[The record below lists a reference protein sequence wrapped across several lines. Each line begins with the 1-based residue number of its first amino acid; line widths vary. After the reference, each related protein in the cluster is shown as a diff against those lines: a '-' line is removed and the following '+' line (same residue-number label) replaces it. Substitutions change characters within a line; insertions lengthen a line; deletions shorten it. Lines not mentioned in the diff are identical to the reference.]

1 MSLPGKRLLATLTYT
16 MYVIIILTYVMHVYA
31 LIIYQGASMA
41 RQKRADMIANT
52 RSKLIAAGRKAF
64 AEKGYTETA
73 MEDLTADVEL
83 TRGALYHHFGGKK
96 GLLEAV
102 IAQID
107 EESAARLR
115 AVVKQAKTPWEGFV
129 QESVEWIKLALEPEI
144 QRIVLLDGPAVL
156 GDPARAASHSACLV
170 STMNSI
176 QALIDQNVIKPVDAQ
191 ATAYLVNG
199 AALNASLW
207 IAGADDPH
215 KASEQA
221 IASFR
226 VLLSGL
232 LR

>member
-1 MSLPGKRLLATLTYT
+1 MQAEKMG
-16 MYVIIILTYVMHVYA
+16 
-31 LIIYQGASMA
+31 
-41 RQKRADMIANT
+41 RQSRADMIAST
-52 RSKLIAAGRKAF
+52 RAKLIAAGRKAF
-64 AEKGYTETA
+64 AAKGYADTA

-107 EESAARLR
+107 EESASRLR
-115 AVVKQAKTPWEGFV
+115 AVVEQARTPWDGFV
-129 QESVEWIKLALEPEI
+129 EESVAWIEMALDPEI

-156 GDPARAASHSACLV
+156 GDPARRASYSTCLD
-170 STMNSI
+170 STARSI
-176 QALIDQNVIKPVDAQ
+176 QALLDGHIIKPVDAE

-207 IAGADDPH
+207 IASAADP
-215 KASEQA
+215 KQASVKA

-226 VLLSGL
+226 VLLDGL
-232 LR
+232 LRLN

>member
-1 MSLPGKRLLATLTYT
+1 
-16 MYVIIILTYVMHVYA
+16 
-31 LIIYQGASMA
+31 MA
-41 RQKRADMIANT
+41 RQKRADMISAT

-64 AEKGYTETA
+64 GEKGYADTA
-73 MEDLTADVEL
+73 MEDLTADAEL

-107 EESAARLR
+107 EESSLRLQ
-115 AVVKQAKTPWEGFV
+115 AVVEQASTPWEGFV
-129 QESVEWIKLALEPEI
+129 EESVEWIKLALEPEI

-156 GDPARAASHSACLV
+156 GDPARAASQSACLL
-170 STMNSI
+170 STMHSI

-207 IAGADDPH
+207 IAGADDPQL
-215 KASEQA
+215 ASTQA

-226 VLLSGL
+226 ILLSGL

>member
-1 MSLPGKRLLATLTYT
+1 
-16 MYVIIILTYVMHVYA
+16 
-31 LIIYQGASMA
+31 MA
-41 RQKRADMIANT
+41 RQKRADMIATT

-64 AEKGYTETA
+64 AEKGYANTA
-73 MEDLTADVEL
+73 MEDLTADAEL

-107 EESAARLR
+107 EESSARLR
-115 AVVKQAKTPWEGFV
+115 AVVEQASTPWEGFV
-129 QESVEWIKLALEPEI
+129 EESVEWIRLALEPEI

-156 GDPARAASHSACLV
+156 GEPARTASHSACLV
-170 STMNSI
+170 STMHSI
-176 QALIDQNVIKPVDAQ
+176 QGLIDQKIVKPVDAQ

-199 AALNASLW
+199 AAFNASLW
-207 IAGADDPH
+207 IAGADDPQQ
-215 KASEQA
+215 ASTQA

-226 VLLSGL
+226 MLLSGL

>member
-1 MSLPGKRLLATLTYT
+1 
-16 MYVIIILTYVMHVYA
+16 
-31 LIIYQGASMA
+31 MA
-41 RQKRADMIANT
+41 RQKRADMIAST

-64 AEKGYTETA
+64 AEKGYAETA
-73 MEDLTADVEL
+73 MEDLTADAEL

-107 EESAARLR
+107 EESSARLR
-115 AVVKQAKTPWEGFV
+115 AVVETANTPWEGFV
-129 QESVEWIKLALEPEI
+129 EECVEWIKLALEPEI

-156 GDPARAASHSACLV
+156 GDPARSASQRACLA
-170 STMNSI
+170 STLHSI
-176 QALIDQNVIKPVDAQ
+176 QVLIDQNVVKPVDAQ

-207 IAGADDPH
+207 IASAPDPH
-215 KASEQA
+215 LASTQA

-226 VLLSGL
+226 ILLSGL

>member
-1 MSLPGKRLLATLTYT
+1 
-16 MYVIIILTYVMHVYA
+16 
-31 LIIYQGASMA
+31 MA
-41 RQKRADMIANT
+41 RQKRADMIATT
-52 RSKLIAAGRKAF
+52 RNKLIAAGRKAF
-64 AEKGYTETA
+64 AEKGYAETA
-73 MEDLTADVEL
+73 MEDLTADAEL

-115 AVVKQAKTPWEGFV
+115 AVVEQAASPWEGFV
-129 QESVEWIKLALEPEI
+129 EESVEWIKLALEPEI

-156 GDPARAASHSACLV
+156 GDPARTASHSACLV
-170 STMNSI
+170 STMHSV
-176 QALIDQNVIKPVDAQ
+176 QALIDQGIIKEVDAQ

-207 IAGADDPH
+207 IASADDPH
-215 KASEQA
+215 LASTQA

>member
-1 MSLPGKRLLATLTYT
+1 MIRWAALAALTYI
-16 MYVIIILTYVMHVYA
+16 MYVINVLTYALHVNVPVIDKES
-31 LIIYQGASMA
+31 LMA
-41 RQKRADMIANT
+41 RQKRAEMIAST
-52 RSKLIAAGRKAF
+52 RSKLIAAARKAF
-64 AEKGYTETA
+64 AEKGYAETA
-73 MEDLTADVEL
+73 MEDLTADAEL

-107 EESAARLR
+107 EESSAHLR
-115 AVVKQAKTPWEGFV
+115 AVVEQASTPWEGFV
-129 QESVEWIKLALEPEI
+129 EESVEWIKLALNPEI

-156 GDPARAASHSACLV
+156 GDPARTASQSACLA
-170 STMNSI
+170 STMRSI
-176 QALIDQNVIKPVDAQ
+176 QALIDQNVVKPVDAQ

-207 IAGADDPH
+207 IAGAADPQ
-215 KASEQA
+215 KASTQA

-226 VLLSGL
+226 ILLSGL

>member
-1 MSLPGKRLLATLTYT
+1 
-16 MYVIIILTYVMHVYA
+16 
-31 LIIYQGASMA
+31 MA
-41 RQKRADMIANT
+41 RQKRADMISAT
-52 RSKLIAAGRKAF
+52 RSRLIAAGRKAF
-64 AEKGYTETA
+64 GEKGYAETA
-73 MEDLTADVEL
+73 MEDLTADAEL

-107 EESAARLR
+107 EESSLRLR
-115 AVVKQAKTPWEGFV
+115 AVVEQASTPWEGFV
-129 QESVEWIKLALEPEI
+129 EESVEWIKLALEPEI

-156 GDPARAASHSACLV
+156 GDPARAASQSACLL
-170 STMNSI
+170 STMHSI
-176 QALIDQNVIKPVDAQ
+176 QTLIDQNVIKPVDAQ

-207 IAGADDPH
+207 IAGADDPQL
-215 KASEQA
+215 ASTQA

-226 VLLSGL
+226 ILLSGL